1 MGFDMARVIGCSAER
16 SLIKGT
22 MIQQSNMSNR
32 VKWVNSDP
40 PSTILHLVVQCW
52 ELEVTLLSTLSFKW
66 KVGGLLN
73 KIVRASLMHDYVM

>member
-1 MGFDMARVIGCSAER
+1 MVFDRARVARCFVES
-16 SLIKGT
+16 SLTMET
-22 MIQQSNMSNR
+22 MILQSNMSSW

-52 ELEVTLLSTLSFKW
+52 ELELTLLSTLSFKW

>member
-40 PSTILHLVVQCW
+40 PSTILHLVGSM
-52 ELEVTLLSTLSFKW
+52 LGT
-66 KVGGLLN
+66 
-73 KIVRASLMHDYVM
+73 